1 MSDDFFYSPEAED
14 IVNQFYSVDV
24 MVYVEGK
31 DDIPFWELMFEKFSK
46 HSVEI
51 QEVGS
56 CTALKPYI
64 KQINNG
70 KLTTAIVACDSDL
83 TGFLSPCLEEH
94 PNIIRTPKYA
104 IENTMIT
111 VENIAKAISRVSRLS
126 KKLIKQEDINRWLN
140 DFYSNCLDLVL
151 YDVHNAKFSHGI
163 AVVGDN
169 ASRFMRSKNSSL
181 ICKKKME
188 THVEQ
193 LSAKFD
199 DFNRD
204 LVVEEIHSKGYLP
217 NDLIRGHFLFSAV
230 AKFVNEYSKKK
241 GYKNSISNDS
251 LYAVLVLAL
260 ETTLTEEN
268 PDYEFF
274 KERIERVHIAA

>member
-1 MSDDFFYSPEAED
+1 MSDDFCYSPEAED

-31 DDIPFWELMFEKFSK
+31 DDMPFWELMFEKFSE

-51 QEVGS
+51 QEVGG
-56 CTALKPYI
+56 CTALEPYI
-64 KQINNG
+64 NRINSG
-70 KLTTAIVACDSDL
+70 ELTTAIVACDTDL
-83 TGFLSPCLEEH
+83 TNFLSQRLEEH

-111 VENIAKAISRVSRLS
+111 VENIAKAINRVSRLS
-126 KKLIKQEDINRWLN
+126 KRLIKQEDISRWLD

-169 ASRFMRSKNSSL
+169 ASRFMKSRSSSL
-181 ICKKKME
+181 ICKEKIK

-230 AKFVNEYSKKK
+230 AKFVNEYSRKK

-260 ETTLTEEN
+260 ETTLTEKS

-274 KERIERVHIAA
+274 KERIERVQVAA